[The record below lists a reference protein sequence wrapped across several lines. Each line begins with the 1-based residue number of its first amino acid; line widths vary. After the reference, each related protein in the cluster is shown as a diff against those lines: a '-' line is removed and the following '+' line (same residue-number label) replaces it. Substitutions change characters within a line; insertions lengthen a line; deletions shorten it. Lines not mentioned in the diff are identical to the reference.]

1 MKYGKMLC
9 EKLKGI
15 RMEVARANDIPYQ
28 PAECH
33 HEGDCSGTCPQCE
46 AEVRYLEH
54 QLDLKRVMGKAAFIG
69 MAVGMAVAVESCG
82 VRTVG
87 EIERTEGMLEEIT
100 DSTEMAPADS
110 CPANTINMPVDGK

>member
-1 MKYGKMLC
+1 MRYGKRIC
-9 EKLKGI
+9 EKLKEI
-15 RMEVARANDIPYQ
+15 RLEVARANDIPYQ

-33 HEGDCSGTCPQCE
+33 HEGDCSGSCPQCE
-46 AEVRYLEH
+46 AEVRYLER

-87 EIERTEGMLEEIT
+87 EIERTEGMLEMT
-100 DSTEMAPADS
+100 DSTETAPADS
-110 CPANTINMPVDGK
+110 CPANTIDMPVDGK